1 MYESIKQKTTEELAK
16 YINEVMDYY
25 LFSTGTGLLIVLA
38 TVLLVLGV
46 IVISS
51 QLGNVIKNQKSLLK
65 KTTETNKYLEQLL
78 SLQTEELNN
87 KYRNNNVTQDNNKVE
102 TNDNKNEES
111 KNKYNKWL

>member
-1 MYESIKQKTTEELAK
+1 MYENIQQKTAEELAK
-16 YINEVMDYY
+16 YLDKTMDYY
-25 LFSTGTGLLIVLA
+25 LFSTGTGLLIVLVA
-38 TVLLVLGV
+38 VLLVLGV

-87 KYRNNNVTQDNNKVE
+87 KYRNNIVTQDNK
-102 TNDNKNEES
+102 
-111 KNKYNKWL
+111 